1 MNPTPSNLAKLS
13 PEQKRKMLKQLMQK
27 KAKKPQFF
35 PLSFAQQRL
44 WFLDKLQPGSSVY
57 NLPAALHLQ
66 GTLNIDALEKSINEI
81 IKRHEILRTSFTEI
95 QGEMV
100 QSVYPVLNLN
110 IPVID
115 FQELPQTQRDIE
127 VRKQIQQE
135 ASQPF
140 NLTQIPLLRAKLL
153 KLSTDEY
160 ILLFTLHHIISDYWS
175 MRVLI
180 QELAAIYQS
189 FYQGQNLPLPELNI
203 QYVDYA
209 VWQKKWL
216 ESEARSEQ
224 LNYWKKQLGNHPKI
238 LQLPTDYPRPAVQTF
253 RGESQSFSLSSQLSE
268 SLKAL
273 ARQEDVTL
281 FMLLLAAF
289 KTLLYRYTQQEDILV
304 GSTVANRNRP
314 EIENLIGLFV
324 NNLVFRTNLSG
335 NPSFRD
341 FIKQVREVT
350 LGAYAHQDLPFEYLV
365 EELQPERNLSHN
377 PLFQVMFILH
387 NTPTKTVKLPNLTF
401 NYINPENKTA
411 RFDLSLDM
419 YEHPSGL
426 TGVFEYNTDLFKAE
440 TISNIITHFQNL
452 LEQIVTHSHQKISE
466 LSFLAETEKHQ
477 LLLEWNQTQTTFKKL
492 ACIHQLFE
500 TQAEQTPDVIAIV
513 DSHQQLSYQQLNKT
527 ANQLA
532 HHLQKQGVQP
542 EQTIGIC
549 LERSCEMVIALLAVL
564 KVGAA
569 YIPLDPA
576 YPQDRLSFIIDN
588 AQISLIIT
596 QKSLNHLQLPCKNI
610 LNLDEDWSIIA
621 QEKTD
626 NFYHNV
632 TLENLAYIIYTSGS
646 TGQPKGVQISHHALT
661 NFLFAINKNLDLTP
675 SDVLL
680 SVTSLSF
687 DIAAL
692 ELYLPLIVG
701 ARVVIA
707 SQKTTTDSQQLQ
719 HQINQLNITIMQAT
733 PATWQMLTLG
743 GWTGK
748 HNLKILS
755 GGEALDP
762 KLAQQLY
769 QNSQQLFNVYGPTE
783 TTIWSSVYQVKKS
796 EKLEKKSTVLIGRPL
811 ANTEFYI
818 LDKNLQPV
826 PIGVAGELYIGGVG
840 VARGYLN
847 RADLTAERFL
857 PNPFKN
863 TSERLYKTG
872 DLARYLNDGN
882 VEYLGRLDSQVK
894 LRGFRIELGEIE
906 AILKQHPQ
914 VQQAVV
920 LASLTTENQRLVAY
934 LVPQSKSDIIL
945 SNIRQFLAEK
955 LPGYM
960 IPSAFMVLDAFPL
973 TPNGKIDR
981 RALPSVTEQVT
992 NLSDTHETPRTPT
1005 EEILAGIWE
1014 NILNLKQIGRKDNF
1028 FELGGHSLL
1037 ATRVIS
1043 QIRELFNIDLPLR
1056 RLFETPTI
1064 AGLAEAIF
1072 TAQKTHSKH
1081 TIKPLQPIVRE
1092 GNLPLSFAQQRQWF
1106 LAQLEPDSPFYNI
1119 PGAVRIEG
1127 KLNIGILEQSINAV
1141 IHRHEV
1147 LRTSFLTVEGK
1158 PQIVISP
1165 SLEFNLPIIDISEV
1179 PNSQVY
1185 GYIKQLIQQESRHP
1199 FDLKTSPLL
1208 RVKILKIAETDHII
1222 LMTLHHIISDEQS
1235 VIILIREVAKLY
1247 ETFSH
1252 GQPSPLAP
1260 LPIQYVDFAAWQRQ
1274 YLEGELLENQLGYWR
1289 QQLKGIPTVLELPT
1303 DYIRPAVQSF
1313 RGATTTFKLSPEQ
1326 SQAIKTLS
1334 QQFGCTLFM
1343 TLLGVFK
1350 TLLYRYTGSENIVI
1364 GSPIANRNSTE
1375 TESLIGFFANTLALR
1390 THLTEDL
1397 TFEQLLQQV
1406 REVALGAYAHQDLPF
1421 EQLVEALQPQR
1432 DLSYTP
1438 LFQVMFVWQNAA
1450 IQPIKLSGLNWHL
1463 VGSENNTAKFDLSLY
1478 MAETV
1483 EGLVGKFEYNTD
1495 LFKAETI
1502 QRLTEHFQTLLSG
1515 IITEPKEKLS
1525 NLPILP
1531 ETQQQKLLHEWNQT
1545 DLEVKPVCLHQL
1557 FETQVEKTPH
1567 STALIFENQRL
1578 TYQELNNR
1586 ANQLAH
1592 YLQKLGVKPEVKVG
1606 ICVNRSV
1613 EMVVAMLAILKAG
1626 GAYVPLD
1633 PTYPK
1638 ERLAFMLEDAKIAV
1652 LIAQNTEVLDF
1663 SFSLKS
1669 IVNLDRDSEKIALE
1683 NKKNPFNE
1691 VIPENLA
1698 YVIYTSGSTGQPKG
1712 VAIAHYSPVL
1722 LVEWAKTVFTK
1733 EKLSGVFASTSICFD
1748 LSVFE
1753 LFLPL
1758 SVGGKIILGENALQ
1772 LPSLPYS
1779 EEVTLIN
1786 TVPSAATELL
1796 RINGIPHSVT
1806 TVNLAGEAL
1815 SNTLVQQLYQQ
1826 QIQQVFNLYGPS
1838 EDTTY
1843 STFVLTQ
1850 PGSNQIPSI
1859 GRPVANTEVYILD
1872 RSLQPVP
1879 VGVPGELYIGGSG
1892 LARGYLNRPELT
1904 AEKFIPNPFVE
1915 KNQANQNNR
1924 LYKTGDL
1931 VKYLPDG
1938 NIEYLG
1944 RLDNQVKI
1952 RGFRIELG
1960 EVEAS
1965 LVEHSRVSQAVVS
1978 AWEDEAKNKRLIAY
1992 IIPKSKDEKLASELQ
2007 NELRHFLKDRLPD
2020 YMIPS
2025 VFMVLETFP
2034 LTPNGKIDRKAL
2046 PTPENQ
2052 PIKQQLDYTQPQ
2064 TEKEKQLAKIWSQ
2077 ILRIDQISI
2086 NDNFFELGGDSILAI
2101 QVVAQANQAG
2111 LNITPKS
2118 IFQYQ
2123 TLADL
2128 AAIAEERTA
2137 IKAEQG
2143 IITGSLPLT
2152 PIQHWFF
2159 EQNFIDAHHWNQS
2172 ILLEV
2177 QSEISWNHLEIAFQT
2192 LLAHHDALRIYFEQ
2206 TQLGWRQYN
2215 YDNNLDFQILK
2226 IDLSEQPT
2234 QQQKQAIFT
2243 TATQL
2248 QSSFNLSQPPL
2259 VKVAWF
2265 NLGRSQNSRLLII
2278 IHHLIIDGISWRIL
2292 LEDLQNLL
2300 QKNSQSQTFKLSA
2313 KTTSFKQW
2321 SESLKDYANSAELQ
2335 TEFEYWQNISNS
2347 EIAKIPVDFPTGNN
2361 TMAEAKTVSVTL
2373 SSEETHA
2380 VIHQVPT
2387 VYQTQIND
2395 ILLTAL
2401 AQTFYQWTGQRQL
2414 LIELEGHGREELFNT
2429 VDLSRTVGWFTTLF
2443 PVLLNLGNSENPDDN
2458 IKSIKEQLRQ
2468 IPNRGIGYGLLRYL
2482 SSYSHLIKNKNAEIR
2497 FNYLGQVDQIFPSN
2511 SLFYPASESTGI
2523 ARSPRNHRNCLIEID
2538 SIVSREKMRF
2548 NWTYSQA
2555 IHRSTT
2561 IENLAENFLN
2571 NLRQLIDNCLSSET
2585 GGYTPSDF
2593 PQMNFT
2599 QDELDDLLIDL

>member
-1 MNPTPSNLAKLS
+1 MNPTPSNLSKLS
-13 PEQKRKMLKQLMQK
+13 PEQKRKLLKQLMQK
-27 KAKKPQFF
+27 KANKPQFF

-66 GTLNIDALEKSINEI
+66 GSLNIDALEKSINEI
-81 IKRHEILRTSFTEI
+81 IKRHEILRTNFTEI
-95 QGEMV
+95 EGEIV

-115 FQELPQTQRDIE
+115 FQEFSQTQRDIE
-127 VRKQIQQE
+127 IKKQIQQE

-180 QELAAIYQS
+180 QELAAIYQA
-189 FYQGQNLPLPELNI
+189 FYQDKNSSLPELNI

-209 VWQKKWL
+209 VWQQKWL
-216 ESEARSEQ
+216 QSEARSAQ
-224 LNYWKKQLGNHPKI
+224 LSYWKQQLKNNPQI
-238 LQLPTDYPRPAVQTF
+238 LQLPTDYPRPVVQTY
-253 RGESQSFSLSSQLSE
+253 RGETQSFSLSSQLYE
-268 SLKAL
+268 SLKVL

-281 FMLLLAAF
+281 FMLLLAAL
-289 KTLLYRYTQQEDILV
+289 KTLLYRYTQQEDIIV

-365 EELQPERNLSHN
+365 EELQTQRNLSHN

-387 NTPTKTVKLPNLTF
+387 NTPTKTVQLTNLTF

-419 YEHPSGL
+419 YEKPSGL
-426 TGVFEYNTDLFKAE
+426 MGVFEYNTDLFKAE
-440 TISNIITHFQNL
+440 TISRIIVHFQTL
-452 LEQIVTHSHQKISE
+452 LEQILTNSNQKLYE
-466 LSFLAETEKHQ
+466 LCLLTETEKNQ
-477 LLLEWNQTQTTFKKL
+477 LLVKWNKTQTPFKNL

-500 TQAEQTPDVIAIV
+500 TQAQQTPDAVAIV
-513 DSHQQLSYQQLNKT
+513 DSHQQLSYQQLNTT
-527 ANQLA
+527 ANKLA

-542 EQTIGIC
+542 EQTVGIC

-564 KVGAA
+564 KVGAT

-576 YPQDRLSFIIDN
+576 YPPERLNYIINN

-596 QKSLNHLQLPCKNI
+596 QTSLNYLQFSVQNI
-610 LNLDEDWSIIA
+610 LKLEKHWSIIT
-621 QEKTD
+621 QQKSD
-626 NFYHNV
+626 N
-632 TLENLAYIIYTSGS
+632 LSPDISLDNLAYIIYTSGS
-646 TGQPKGVQISHHALT
+646 TGQPKGVQISHRALS
-661 NFLFAINKNLDLTP
+661 NFLFAINQHLNLIP

-692 ELYLPLIVG
+692 ELYLPLIIG

-707 SQKTTTDSQQLQ
+707 CQKTTTDSQQLQ
-719 HQINQLNITIMQAT
+719 HQIKQLNITIMQAT
-733 PATWQMLTLG
+733 PATWQMLILG
-743 GWTGK
+743 GWSGK

-762 KLAQQLY
+762 KLAQQLD
-769 QNSQQLFNVYGPTE
+769 QNSQQLFNLYGPTE
-783 TTIWSSVYQVKKS
+783 TTIWSSIYQVKNQENLDKN
-796 EKLEKKSTVLIGRPL
+796 LTVLIGRPL

-826 PIGVAGELYIGGVG
+826 PIGVPGELYIGGVG
-840 VARGYLN
+840 VARGYFN

-857 PNPFKN
+857 PNPFKK

-872 DLARYLNDGN
+872 DLARYLSDGN

-920 LASLTTENQRLVAY
+920 VVNSQAQEKRLIAYIVSTHQSELNVTMLRELLA
-934 LVPQSKSDIIL
+934 K
-945 SNIRQFLAEK
+945 K
-955 LPGYM
+955 LPSYM
-960 IPSAFMVLDAFPL
+960 IPSAFIMLDTFPL

-981 RALPSVTEQVT
+981 RALLSVKEQVT
-992 NLSDTHETPRTPT
+992 NLSDIHEIPQTPT
-1005 EEILAGIWE
+1005 EEILSGIWGK
-1014 NILNLKQIGRKDNF
+1014 ILNLKQIGRKDNF

-1037 ATRVIS
+1037 ATSVIS
-1043 QIRELFNIDLPLR
+1043 QIREIFKIDLPLR
-1056 RLFETPTI
+1056 RLFEMPTI
-1064 AGLAEAIF
+1064 SGLAEAIL
-1072 TAQKTHSKH
+1072 TTQKTHSPLK
-1081 TIKPLQPIVRE
+1081 IKALQGINRQE
-1092 GNLPLSFAQQRQWF
+1092 NLPLSFAQQRQWF
-1106 LAQLEPDSPFYNI
+1106 LAQLEPDSPYYNI
-1119 PGAVRIEG
+1119 PGAVRIKG
-1127 KLNIGILEQSINAV
+1127 KLNIGILEQSFNTI

-1147 LRTSFLTVEGK
+1147 LRTSFITIEGK

-1165 SLEFNLPIIDISEV
+1165 STQFNLPLIDISEV
-1179 PNSQVY
+1179 PSSQQE
-1185 GYIKQLIQQESRHP
+1185 GYIKQLIQQEAQYP
-1199 FDLKTSPLL
+1199 FHLNISPLL
-1208 RVKILKIAETDHII
+1208 RVKVINVSEINHVI

-1235 VIILIREVAKLY
+1235 VIILIREVAKFY
-1247 ETFSH
+1247 ENISQN
-1252 GQPSPLAP
+1252 QPSQLPP

-1274 YLEGELLENQLGYWR
+1274 YLQGELLENQLGYWR
-1289 QQLKGIPTVLELPT
+1289 QQLEGIPTVLELPT
-1303 DYIRPAVQSF
+1303 DYTRPAVQSF
-1313 RGATTTFKLSPEQ
+1313 RGATKTFQLSLEQ

-1334 QQFGCTLFM
+1334 QQSGCTLFM
-1343 TLLGVFK
+1343 TLLAIFN
-1350 TLLYRYTGSENIVI
+1350 TFLYRYTASKNIVV

-1390 THLTEDL
+1390 TRLTGNL
-1397 TFEQLLQQV
+1397 TFEELLQQV
-1406 REVALGAYAHQDLPF
+1406 REVALEAYAHQDLPF
-1421 EQLVEALQPQR
+1421 EQLVEAVQAQR

-1438 LFQVMFVWQNAA
+1438 LFQVMFVWQNAT

-1463 VGSENNTAKFDLSLY
+1463 IESENKTAKFDLTLY

-1502 QRLTEHFQTLLSG
+1502 QRLIENFQTLMSG
-1515 IITEPKEKLS
+1515 IIDEPKQKLS
-1525 NLPILP
+1525 NLPLLP
-1531 ETQQQKLLHEWNQT
+1531 KTEQQKILQEWNQT
-1545 DLEVKPVCLHQL
+1545 ELEVKPVCLHHL
-1557 FETQVEKTPH
+1557 FETQTEKTPH
-1567 STALIFENQRL
+1567 ATALIFENQQL
-1578 TYQELNNR
+1578 TYQQLNHR
-1586 ANQLAH
+1586 ANQLAY
-1592 YLQKLGVKPEVKVG
+1592 YLQKLGVQPEVRVG
-1606 ICVNRSV
+1606 ICVKRSI
-1613 EMVVAMLAILKAG
+1613 ETVVAMLATLKAG

-1633 PTYPK
+1633 PTYPT
-1638 ERLAFMLEDAKIAV
+1638 ERLTFMLEDAKIAV
-1652 LIAQNTEVLDF
+1652 LITQNTEFLDF
-1663 SFSLKS
+1663 SSSLKA
-1669 IVNLDRDSEKIALE
+1669 IVNLDRDREKIALE
-1683 NKKNPFNE
+1683 NQTNPFHE

-1698 YVIYTSGSTGQPKG
+1698 YVIYTSGSTGKPKG
-1712 VAIAHYSPVL
+1712 VAINHSSPIFL
-1722 LVEWAKTVFTK
+1722 IEWAKTVFTK
-1733 EKLSGVFASTSICFD
+1733 EQLSGVFASTSICFD
-1748 LSVFE
+1748 LSIFE

-1758 SVGGKIILGENALQ
+1758 SVGGKIILGENALE
-1772 LPSLPYS
+1772 LPSLPHS

-1796 RINGIPHSVT
+1796 RINGIPKGVK

-1815 SNTLVQQLYQQ
+1815 SNSLVKQLYKQH
-1826 QIQQVFNLYGPS
+1826 IQQVFNLYGPS

-1843 STFVLTQ
+1843 STFVLTE
-1850 PGSNQIPSI
+1850 PGSHKQPSI
-1859 GRPVANTEVYILD
+1859 GRPIANTQVYILD
-1872 RSLQPVP
+1872 RYLQPVP

-1892 LARGYLNRPELT
+1892 LAREYLNRPELT
-1904 AEKFIPNPFVE
+1904 AEKFIPNPFT
-1915 KNQANQNNR
+1915 KQNQKNNR

-1960 EVEAS
+1960 EVEAI
-1965 LVEHSRVSQAVVS
+1965 LVKHSHVAQAVVS
-1978 AWEDEAKNKRLIAY
+1978 AWEDKAKNKRLIAY
-1992 IIPKSKDEKLASELQ
+1992 IIPKSKDENLAYELQ
-2007 NELRHFLKDRLPD
+2007 NELRHFLKDKLPD
-2020 YMIPS
+2020 YMIPA
-2025 VFMVLETFP
+2025 VFMVLESLP

-2046 PTPENQ
+2046 PAPENQ
-2052 PIKQQLDYTQPQ
+2052 PIERQQNYTEPR
-2064 TEKEKQLAKIWSQ
+2064 TTKEKQLAKIWSQ
-2077 ILRIDQISI
+2077 ILRVEKISI

-2101 QVVAQANQAG
+2101 QVVSQANQAG
-2111 LNITPKS
+2111 LKITPKS
-2118 IFQYQ
+2118 IFKYQ

-2128 AAIAEERTA
+2128 AAIAEERAA
-2137 IKAEQG
+2137 INAEQG
-2143 IITGSLPLT
+2143 VITGSLPLT

-2159 EQNFIDAHHWNQS
+2159 EQNLIDPHHWNQS

-2177 QSEISWNHLEIAFQT
+2177 KSNISFNKLEMAFKT
-2192 LLAHHDALRIYFEQ
+2192 LLKHHDALRLYFEKNQ
-2206 TQLGWRQYN
+2206 SIWQQFN
-2215 YDNNLDFQILK
+2215 SDHHIDFSILK
-2226 IDLSEQPT
+2226 IDLSEQPK
-2234 QQQKQAIFT
+2234 QNQEQAICT

-2248 QSSFNLSQPPL
+2248 QGSFNLSQPPL
-2259 VKVAWF
+2259 VRVACF
-2265 NLGRSQNSRLLII
+2265 DLGCSQTSRLLII

-2300 QKNSQSQTFKLSA
+2300 QTSSQSQTFKLPA
-2313 KTTSFKQW
+2313 KTTSFKHW
-2321 SESLKDYANSAELQ
+2321 SDHLKEYANSTELQ
-2335 TEFEYWQNISNS
+2335 TELEYWQNLSQS
-2347 EIAKIPVDFPTGNN
+2347 EIVNIPVDCLTENN
-2361 TMAEAKTVSVTL
+2361 TMAEAKTISVTL
-2373 SSEETHA
+2373 SSEETQSL
-2380 VIHQVPT
+2380 IHQVPT

-2401 AQTFYQWTGQRQL
+2401 VQAFYQWTGQRKL
-2414 LIELEGHGREELFNT
+2414 LIELEGHGREELFDQ
-2429 VDLSRTVGWFTTLF
+2429 VDLSRTVGWFTALF
-2443 PVLLNLGNSENPDDN
+2443 PVLLDLENSDNPDDN
-2458 IKSIKEQLRQ
+2458 LKFIKEQLRQ
-2468 IPNRGIGYGLLRYL
+2468 IPKRGIGYGLLRYL
-2482 SSYSHLIKNKNAEIR
+2482 TPQSHLIKNKNAEIR
-2497 FNYLGQVDQIFPSN
+2497 FNYLGQVDQVFPSN
-2511 SLFYPASESTGI
+2511 SLFYPANESTGI

-2538 SIVSREKMRF
+2538 SIVSRGQMRF

-2561 IENLAENFLN
+2561 IETLGENFLN
-2571 NLRQLIDNCLSSET
+2571 NLRQLINHCLSSET

-2593 PQMNFT
+2593 PQMDFS
-2599 QDELDDLLIDL
+2599 QDELDELLTDL